1 MEKVKNYKLPLVIFK
16 KSKTLSILYIK
27 RSTSVIVS
35 DRADEDAFIDV
46 LHERRAARNPDFFLF
61 TVCSVW
67 KNKS

>member
-46 LHERRAARNPDFFLF
+46 LHERQ
-61 TVCSVW
+61 
-67 KNKS
+67 